1 MGKKNMDILLGNIL
15 GNAAIKPQDRYEEPA
30 APLPENDA
38 PAPSTKATTKEKSLM
53 TLGDTSPLYAQ
64 KPLWTRCKPLPT
76 KKGLLSV
83 PLWNM
88 S

>member
-38 PAPSTKATTKEKSLM
+38 PTPSTKGTGKATRL
-53 TLGDTSPLYAQ
+53 
-64 KPLWTRCKPLPT
+64 
-76 KKGLLSV
+76 
-83 PLWNM
+83 
-88 S
+88 

>member
-38 PAPSTKATTKEKSLM
+38 QHHLRKQQPRNSLM

-76 KKGLLSV
+76 KKALLSV

>member
-38 PAPSTKATTKEKSLM
+38 PAPSTKATTKEQSDD
-53 TLGDTSPLYAQ
+53 GTSPLYAQ

-76 KKGLLSV
+76 KKALLFV